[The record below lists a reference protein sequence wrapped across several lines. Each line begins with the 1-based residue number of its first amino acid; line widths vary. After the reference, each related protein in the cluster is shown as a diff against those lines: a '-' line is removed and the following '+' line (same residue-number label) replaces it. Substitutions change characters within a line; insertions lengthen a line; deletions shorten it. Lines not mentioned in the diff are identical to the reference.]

1 MDTEKILTING
12 VFDQVESAFGYK
24 NISSDEQLMDWLQG
38 IKVRTG
44 FTDIA
49 PHAPL
54 LAGDTWGLL
63 TIYGLFY
70 ENDYD
75 GFYMTKKQALKE
87 YEKKELYCDGADNS
101 YNWGSPIECD
111 FNLETFYCPNDDSEL
126 AFISFHTG
134 VDIREGYTNYF
145 LMRFDGKDAL
155 CDFLCYTSDLCY
167 VGFTYHGHDYAISLD
182 GSVSSGDTELYA
194 TIDYDENAE
203 LENKINALQDA
214 GLDMI
219 WDGKKKTLNAILKA
233 LGIDKKDIKDL
244 IME

>member
-24 NISSDEQLMDWLQG
+24 DISSDEQLMDWLQG
-38 IKVRTG
+38 IKVRTD
-44 FTDIA
+44 FTDIT

-87 YEKKELYCDGADNS
+87 YADKELYCDGIDNF

-111 FNLETFYCPNDDSEL
+111 FNFETFYCPNDDSEL

-134 VDIREGYTNYF
+134 VDIREGYTKYF
-145 LMRFDGKDAL
+145 LMRFDDKDAF
-155 CDFLCYTSDLCY
+155 CDFLCYTGDLCY
-167 VGFTYHGHDYAISLD
+167 IGFTYRGHDYAIALD
-182 GSVSSGDTELYA
+182 GSVSGDDNELYA
-194 TIDYDENAE
+194 TIDYEENAE
-203 LENKINALQDA
+203 LENKVTELLDA

-219 WDGKKKTLNAILKA
+219 WDGKGKTLSAILKA
-233 LGIDKKDIKDL
+233 LGIDKKDITNL

>member
-1 MDTEKILTING
+1 MDTKKILTING
-12 VFDQVESAFGYK
+12 VFDQVESTFGYK
-24 NISSDEQLMDWLQG
+24 DISSDEQLMDWLQG
-38 IKVRTG
+38 IKVRTN
-44 FTDIA
+44 FTDIT

-87 YEKKELYCDGADNS
+87 YADKELYCDDIDNS

-111 FNLETFYCPNDDSEL
+111 FNFETFYCPNDDSEL

-145 LMRFDGKDAL
+145 LMRFDSKDAL
-155 CDFLCYTSDLCY
+155 YDFLCYTGDLCY
-167 VGFTYHGHDYAISLD
+167 IGFTYRGHDYAISLD
-182 GSVSSGDTELYA
+182 GSISGDDTELYA

-203 LENKINALQDA
+203 LENKVNELLDA
-214 GLDMI
+214 GLDMV
-219 WDGKKKTLNAILKA
+219 WDGKKKTLSAILKA
-233 LGIDKKDIKDL
+233 LNIDRKDIKNL